1 MRVVDS
7 SAVLAVLLRERN
19 ASGVFKAI
27 EQESTLLA
35 PALLPYEIA
44 NALQVAV
51 RRKRMLPEAV
61 DRCIAHH
68 LQLPWAFEMQTSE
81 LRLAAIGRLARSHG
95 LTAYDAA
102 YLELA
107 LHRACPI
114 VSLDESLRAAA
125 RKEHVEVLPAR
136 VAA

>member
-1 MRVVDS
+1 MDADLLRPTGVLLVEDDHAWGITTGPVESLGDLLPGRVVHIRGFSKSHGPD
-7 SAVLAVLLRERN
+7 
-19 ASGVFKAI
+19 
-27 EQESTLLA
+27 
-35 PALLPYEIA
+35 
-44 NALQVAV
+44 
-51 RRKRMLPEAV
+51 
-61 DRCIAHH
+61 
-68 LQLPWAFEMQTSE
+68 
-81 LRLAAIGRLARSHG
+81 LRLAAIGRLARSHD